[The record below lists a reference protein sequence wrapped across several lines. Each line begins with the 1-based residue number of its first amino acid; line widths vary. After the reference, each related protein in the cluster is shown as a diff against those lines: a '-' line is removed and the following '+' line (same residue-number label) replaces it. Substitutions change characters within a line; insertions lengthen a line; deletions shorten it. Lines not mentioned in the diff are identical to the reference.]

1 LGVVFPPHLKQYF
14 AASALRILVPTANE
28 HHDDGED
35 LFGRRVRRN
44 VAKSHGS
51 ETGEGEV
58 EGRGIRFRRGQNG
71 NGSVLSF
78 RQKLQP
84 TCEEY
89 LRHLIRR
96 EEETEKKTCLV
107 RRLII
112 NKKHQ
117 QLYTIKLAK
126 DSSERN

>member
-1 LGVVFPPHLKQYF
+1 M
-14 AASALRILVPTANE
+14 VPTANE

-51 ETGEGEV
+51 ETCEGEV
-58 EGRGIRFRRGQNG
+58 QGRGIRFRRGQNG
-71 NGSVLSF
+71 DGSVFPF

-96 EEETEKKTCLV
+96 EDRERKQRRKLV
-107 RRLII
+107 
-112 NKKHQ
+112 
-117 QLYTIKLAK
+117 
-126 DSSERN
+126 